1 MRQVEECVGS
11 ALLELPDE
19 LMKEVD
25 VIHEKYRN
33 PCMYY
38 TEKEIW
44 RSLPGLPP
52 PASEPEPEPE
62 REQ

>member
-1 MRQVEECVGS
+1 MGA

-44 RSLPGLPP
+44 KSLPGLPP
-52 PASEPEPEPE
+52 PASEPEPE

>member
-1 MRQVEECVGS
+1 MKALGLKVRPEEVQK
-11 ALLELPDE
+11 

-44 RSLPGLPP
+44 KSLPGLPP
-52 PASEPEPEPE
+52 PASEPEPEC
-62 REQ
+62 EQ